1 MSLEVQRLLNSVQHL
16 LRSNTELV
24 AFLIEDGDDEEFNE
38 SIQENET
45 TIKAQQ
51 ERLEM
56 IRIVLQDKLGIE
68 ATNSHYA
75 IVEQVTTTIQPQRQ
89 NISSGPTGGIVE
101 EEDDQNE
108 DGIHL

>member
-75 IVEQVTTTIQPQRQ
+75 IVEQVIQPQRQ
-89 NISSGPTGGIVE
+89 NISSGPTGGIIE
-101 EEDDQNE
+101 QEDDQNE

>member
-16 LRSNTELV
+16 LRSNTELA
-24 AFLIEDGDDEEFNE
+24 AFLIEDDDEEFNQ
-38 SIQENET
+38 SIQENEM

-89 NISSGPTGGIVE
+89 NISSGPTGGIIE
-101 EEDDQNE
+101 EEDNQND